1 MERVIRPASGRA
13 IRWWWKASDFRD
25 DLWPDI
31 KRDPLTEAAK
41 ITEHFRGPNFGSL
54 EIEVTV
60 NDPKAYT
67 KPLTVTL
74 KEAFQVDTELA
85 DEICLENEK
94 SVRHMTGK

>member
-1 MERVIRPASGRA
+1 MKGNPMTDAA
-13 IRWWWKASDFRD
+13 K
-25 DLWPDI
+25 
-31 KRDPLTEAAK
+31 LTER
-41 ITEHFRGPNFGSL
+41 FRRPNYGTM

-67 KPLTVTL
+67 KPWTVTL
-74 KEAFQVDTELA
+74 KQALQVDTELA